1 MNDMT
6 PLNPYLIRSV
16 YEWILDNNCTPHM
29 LVDATADDVSV
40 PTEHVKD
47 GQIVLNV
54 DPGAVQELIMD
65 NDSVS
70 FQCRFGG
77 APYQVF
83 LPINSILGVYARE
96 NGRGMMLQIEEQGDD
111 SPPENPAPPKGAG
124 SHLKLV
130 D

>member
-1 MNDMT
+1 MT

-16 YEWILDNNCTPHM
+16 YEWILDNDCTPHM
-29 LVDATADDVSV
+29 LVDATADQVEV
-40 PTEHVKD
+40 PQEYVQD
-47 GQIVLNV
+47 GQIVLNMA
-54 DPGAVQELIMD
+54 PGAVQELSMD

-77 APYQVF
+77 VSFPVF
-83 LPINSILGVYARE
+83 LPTHSILGVYARE
-96 NGRGMMLQIEEQGDD
+96 NGRGMMLQVEEGQDAPD
-111 SPPENPAPPKGAG
+111 PPEPPKGSS

>member
-1 MNDMT
+1 MT

-16 YEWILDNNCTPHM
+16 YEWILDNDCTPHM
-29 LVDATADDVSV
+29 LVDATADQVEV
-40 PTEHVKD
+40 PQEYVQD
-47 GQIVLNV
+47 GQIVLNMA
-54 DPGAVQELIMD
+54 PGAVQELNMD

-77 APYQVF
+77 VSFPVF
-83 LPINSILGVYARE
+83 LPTHSILGVYARE
-96 NGRGMMLQIEEQGDD
+96 NGRGMMLQVEEGKKDAPD
-111 SPPENPAPPKGAG
+111 PPEPPKGSG